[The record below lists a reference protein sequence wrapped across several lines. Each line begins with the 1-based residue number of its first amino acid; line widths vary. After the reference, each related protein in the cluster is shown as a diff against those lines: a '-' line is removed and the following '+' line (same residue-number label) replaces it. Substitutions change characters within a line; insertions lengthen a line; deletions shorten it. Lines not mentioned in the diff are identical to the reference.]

1 MAAPRDKVLGRGA
14 RAQETQE
21 IPINTGEQPSR
32 IRVFILIL
40 GGMLLIGIL
49 AALGVINQYI
59 QSVLMSIGVNIIFA
73 SSLNIV
79 NGSMG
84 EFSCGHA
91 GFMAVGAYVSSVL
104 SLILFT
110 DNKFLGTPLVPP
122 QTAVFL
128 FPVVI
133 IIGGIIAACTG
144 LLVAI
149 PSFKTRDDYLAII
162 TIAANYIIMTLINN
176 LEILGASRG
185 LMGMKATVFAMTDLI
200 PLPWMLL
207 WIMVF
212 VILSVG
218 AIKRLMGSVLGKGIA
233 AIRYDEIAAEIMSVD
248 TNRIKLLA
256 FMFSSGLAGVAGGL
270 FAHILGFINPSS
282 FNIMKSTEGMVMVY
296 LGGMG
301 SLSGSVLSAVFF
313 TFLLELLRP
322 LQILKWV
329 FIPLLLILLMQFRPE
344 GILGHRELSDVFPQL
359 QMFTG
364 TALRK
369 PLTPPARGKGR
380 GAVG

>member
-1 MAAPRDKVLGRGA
+1 MMTLSGNK
-14 RAQETQE
+14 RAVQETLE
-21 IPINTGEQPSR
+21 GAIHREEQGKSR
-32 IRVFILIL
+32 IRFLIL
-40 GGMLLIGIL
+40 SLGGLVLIGGL
-49 AALGVINQYI
+49 AALGVINQYV
-59 QSVLMSIGVNIIFA
+59 QSVLMSIGINIIFA

-91 GFMAVGAYVSSVL
+91 GFMAVGAYTSSVL

-110 DNKFLGTPLVPP
+110 DNKFFGTPLLPP
-122 QTAVFL
+122 QSALFL
-128 FPVVI
+128 FPLVI
-133 IIGGIIAACTG
+133 ILGGIIASCTG

-185 LMGMKATVFAMTDLI
+185 LMGMKATVFAMTDLL

-212 VILSVG
+212 VLLSVG

-233 AIRYDEIAAEIMSVD
+233 AIRYDEISAEIMSVD

-270 FAHILGFINPSS
+270 FAHLLGFINPSS

-344 GILGHRELSDVFPQL
+344 GILGHRELSELFPQL
-359 QMFTG
+359 KRFIEG
-364 TALRK
+364 TCKRPRTVPTRSKA
-369 PLTPPARGKGR
+369 GE
-380 GAVG
+380 